1 MSTLTIAAI
10 QLTSTPRIAD
20 NIATMQ
26 KLVAQAAAQDANWVL
41 LPEYWAIMGLRDS
54 DKLAHAEPYSAG
66 ILQTALGEAAQQHQ
80 THLFGGT
87 TPLAS
92 PTPHKV
98 HNSLLVYSSSGE
110 CLSRYDKIHLFNY
123 QTASERYCESDT
135 LMAGEQIPQLC
146 INGWRI
152 AQGICYDLRFPE
164 LFRAQAPADIIMLPA
179 AFTHTTGKAHWEL
192 LLRARAVENQCYLV
206 AAAQTGTHE
215 NGRRTFGHSMIVD
228 PWGDIIAMQP
238 ENEGIAIA
246 TIDSERLR
254 EIRTRLP
261 VLQHRVL

>member
-1 MSTLTIAAI
+1 MTTLTLAAI

-26 KLVAQAAAQDANWVL
+26 KLVAQAAAAGANWVL
-41 LPEYWAIMGLRDS
+41 LPEYWAIMGLRDA
-54 DKLAHAEPYSAG
+54 DKLAVAEPYGAG
-66 ILQTALGEAAQQHQ
+66 ILQTALAQTAQQHQ
-80 THLFGGT
+80 IHLFGGT
-87 TPLAS
+87 IPLAS
-92 PTPHKV
+92 PTPDKV
-98 HNSLLVYSSSGE
+98 HNSLLVYSPNGE

-135 LMAGEQIPQLC
+135 LLAGERIPKLE
-146 INGWRI
+146 INGWRV

-164 LFRAQAPADIIMLPA
+164 LFRAQAPADLIMLPA
-179 AFTHTTGKAHWEL
+179 AFTYSTGKAHWDL

-215 NGRRTFGHSMIVD
+215 NGRRTFGHSMIID

-238 ENEGIAIA
+238 ENEGIALA
-246 TIDSERLR
+246 TIDKARIQA
-254 EIRTRLP
+254 IRANLP
-261 VLQHRVL
+261 ALQHRVL